1 MGELQRLQQW
11 YRMQCNEDWEHTFG
25 ITIETLDNPGW
36 HVSID
41 LIETELEHRPFAPVS
56 RGHSED
62 DEDWINCKLEQSQ
75 FVACGGAGNLTE
87 LLGIS
92 LNWAEGRQ

>member
-1 MGELQRLQQW
+1 MDELQRLQQW

-62 DEDWINCKLEQSQ
+62 DEDWISCKLEQSQ

-87 LLGIS
+87 LLGIF